1 MDPVIQK
8 FRGALNGFNRRDV
21 LQYVEQL
28 SENHRK
34 ETDRLQRELS
44 RSEEERQALE
54 RTLTG
59 LETEKGTAAAGEA
72 RVRASLEESTAA
84 LARLR
89 GELSETEVKLQAA
102 RNDLERCRRE
112 VAELE
117 PLARNYQELKDRV
130 ATVEL
135 DAHRKAQAT
144 VDEARA
150 QAAQIR
156 ETTDRWLEQV
166 LAQYGTVRTA
176 VDALFRSAQTLS
188 GLEQLMQQAD
198 QQAEQLSGRLGGA
211 EAETE

>member
-28 SENHRK
+28 SEAHRR
-34 ETDRLQRELS
+34 ELGQMQQELS
-44 RSEEERQALE
+44 RCEEERQALE

-59 LETEKGTAAAGEA
+59 LEQEKGTVAAGEA

-89 GELSETEVKLQAA
+89 GELSETEVKLLAA

-112 VAELE
+112 VAELA

-156 ETTDRWLEQV
+156 EEAGRWLEQV
-166 LAQYGTVRTA
+166 LAQYGAVRTA
-176 VDALFRSAQTLS
+176 ADELFRSAQTLS
-188 GLEQLMQQAD
+188 GLEQQLQQAD
-198 QQAEQLSGRLGGA
+198 RQAQQLSQKFGEA
-211 EAETE
+211 EAEE